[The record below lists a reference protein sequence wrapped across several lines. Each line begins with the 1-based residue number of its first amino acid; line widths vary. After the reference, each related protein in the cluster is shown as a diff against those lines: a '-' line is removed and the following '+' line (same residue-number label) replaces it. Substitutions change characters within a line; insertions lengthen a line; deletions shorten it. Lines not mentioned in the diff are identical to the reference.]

1 MGSFSLQKN
10 GFCAKETDTS
20 KSKHAVKNFAQ
31 VKQTFLQEDITTVQ
45 DGRNSTWIN
54 MCLN

>member
-45 DGRNSTWIN
+45 MEEIPLELI
-54 MCLN
+54 CV